1 MTLFALLFLSAPV
14 SAQDNPSDHF
24 VLKINTTFGTD
35 PDGNPT
41 TNAQDTDFT
50 FHSQDMDYEVD
61 WGEGIGFEPITTGNT
76 SHTFGTAGEHTIR
89 FKDLNDIYINNSSGK
104 EKYSSIE
111 QWGTAVWNADMS
123 GAFRG
128 AGNLTAS
135 DAAGTPDMSAVTNM
149 ERMFSGAKAFNQ
161 DIGSWDVSQVT
172 NMFGM
177 FINATSFNQD
187 IGSWDVSQVTDMT
200 AMFQSATAFNQD
212 IGGWDVSQVTDMIF
226 MFLHVAAFDQ
236 DIGSWDV
243 SKVTNM
249 STMFEGADAF
259 NQDIGSWDVS
269 KVTNMSS
276 MFRNADAFNQ
286 DIGSWDVSKV
296 TNMSSMF
303 SGASSFNQDIG
314 SWDVSQ
320 VTNMSSMFHNA
331 SSFNQDI
338 GSWDVSQVTNMSS
351 MFDGVSSFNRDI
363 GSWDVSKVTTMKT
376 MFFSAD
382 AFNQDIGSW
391 DVSQVTDMGL
401 MFQNVTSFNQDI
413 GSWDVSQV
421 TDMNSMFFDASSF
434 NQDIGDWDVSKV
446 TDMSDMFHN
455 ASSFNQDIGSW
466 DVSQVTD
473 MRDMFFNADAFN
485 QDIGSWNVS
494 QVTDMVFMFRNASSF
509 NQDIGSW
516 NVSQVTEM
524 GQMFENVTLSPENY
538 DSLLIGWNKLT
549 LQTGVIFHGGNS
561 KYTAAAQTAR
571 NSIENV
577 YNWAITDGG
586 LIDANST
593 PTDIFLSS
601 TNILENEP
609 ENTTV
614 GILSTN
620 GGAASY
626 TYMLTTGDGDTD
638 NARFTISGTALQL
651 TAPADYETKRSYTI
665 RIAVG
670 GTSIE
675 QQFTISVGDII
686 VEVNTTAASDI
697 TSTTATLNADI
708 TSDGGAGITAR
719 GFVYATSNADLIIE
733 NTAADTVIVSGT
745 ATGTFDEEITGLT
758 AGTIYFYAAYAINSV
773 DTTYGEVQ
781 SFTTLAPVAPTASTT
796 AASDITSTT
805 ATLNG
810 NITSDGGATITARG
824 FVYAISN
831 ADLTIGVMGVTDVV
845 VSGTTGVFTEN
856 ITGLTAGT
864 AYFYAAYA
872 INSVDTTYGEVQSF
886 TTLAVAP
893 TASTTAASDITS
905 STATLNG
912 DITSDGGAAITAR
925 GFVYAISNADLTIG
939 ATDVMDVIVSGTT
952 GVFEKDIAGLTAGTT
967 YYYRAYATNSF
978 GTAYG
983 REQSFTTLAAAPTAS
998 TTAAS
1003 DITSTTATLNGH
1015 ITSDGG
1021 ATITARGFVYAT
1033 SNADLTI
1040 ENTAADTVIVSGTT
1054 GVFEKEITGLAAGT
1068 TYYYAAYAI
1077 NSAGTSYGNEQSFT
1091 TEVVVRA
1098 AAPTA
1103 STTAASDITSTTA
1116 TLNGHITSDGG
1127 ATITARGFVYATS
1140 NADLTIENTAAD
1152 TVIVSS
1158 TTGVF
1163 EKEITGLAAGTTY
1176 YYAAYAINSA
1186 GTSYGNEQ
1194 SFTTEVVVRAVAP
1207 TASTTAASDITSTT
1221 ATLNGNITSDGG
1233 ATITARGFVYAIS
1246 NADLTIGATGVTDV
1260 TVSGTEIGTF
1270 NSAITSLTAGTAY
1283 FYTAYAINSVDTTYG
1298 VVQSFTTLAVAP
1310 TASTTAATAITAT
1323 TATLNGNITSDG
1335 GATITA
1341 RGFVYATSN
1350 ADLTIG
1356 VTGVTDVV
1364 VSGTDLGVF
1373 TENITGL
1380 TAGTAYY
1387 YRAYASNSLGTTYGA
1402 VQSFTTT
1409 TEAVL
1414 SIEDFEQ
1421 SAVAISPNPTS
1432 GIVNITVSEKT
1443 GYKLLDTGGH
1453 LLQQGTFATGAH
1465 SIDISP
1471 LAKGIYLFILN
1482 TGKGSFTRRI
1492 IKN

>member
-1 MTLFALLFLSAPV
+1 MTLHTKKPLAKARSLMTLFALLFLSAPV

-286 DIGSWDVSKV
+286 DIGSWDVSQV

-320 VTNMSSMFHNA
+320 VTDMISMFHNA
-331 SSFNQDI
+331 SSFNRDI

-351 MFDGVSSFNRDI
+351 MFDGASSFNRDI

-466 DVSQVTD
+466 DVSQVTE

-577 YNWAITDGG
+577 YNWAINDRG
-586 LIDANST
+586 LIDVSDQ
-593 PTDIFLSS
+593 PTRIFLSS

-614 GILSTN
+614 GTLSTN

-719 GFVYATSNADLIIE
+719 GFVYATSNADLIIENTAADTVIVSGTATGTFDEEITGLTAGTIYFYAAYAINSVDTTYGEVQSFTTLAPVAPTASTTAASDITSTTATLNGNITSDGGATISARGFVYAISNADLIIE

-952 GVFEKDIAGLTAGTT
+952 GVFEKDIAGLTAGTM
-967 YYYRAYATNSF
+967 YYYTAYASNSL
-978 GTAYG
+978 GTTYG
-983 REQSFTTLAAAPTAS
+983 GEQSFTTLAAVAPTTSTAAAS
-998 TTAAS
+998 T
-1003 DITSTTATLNGH
+1003 ITSSTATLNGN

-1021 ATITARGFVYAT
+1021 AAITARGFVYAT
-1033 SNADLTI
+1033 SKADLTI

-1054 GVFEKEITGLAAGT
+1054 GVLEKDIAGLTAGT
-1068 TYYYAAYAI
+1068 KYYYRAYAT
-1077 NSAGTSYGNEQSFT
+1077 NNEGTSYGGEQSFT
-1091 TEVVVRA
+1091 TEA
-1098 AAPTA
+1098 A
-1103 STTAASDITSTTA
+1103 
-1116 TLNGHITSDGG
+1116 
-1127 ATITARGFVYATS
+1127 V
-1140 NADLTIENTAAD
+1140 
-1152 TVIVSS
+1152 
-1158 TTGVF
+1158 
-1163 EKEITGLAAGTTY
+1163 
-1176 YYAAYAINSA
+1176 
-1186 GTSYGNEQ
+1186 
-1194 SFTTEVVVRAVAP
+1194 
-1207 TASTTAASDITSTT
+1207 
-1221 ATLNGNITSDGG
+1221 
-1233 ATITARGFVYAIS
+1233 
-1246 NADLTIGATGVTDV
+1246 
-1260 TVSGTEIGTF
+1260 
-1270 NSAITSLTAGTAY
+1270 
-1283 FYTAYAINSVDTTYG
+1283 
-1298 VVQSFTTLAVAP
+1298 
-1310 TASTTAATAITAT
+1310 
-1323 TATLNGNITSDG
+1323 
-1335 GATITA
+1335 
-1341 RGFVYATSN
+1341 
-1350 ADLTIG
+1350 
-1356 VTGVTDVV
+1356 
-1364 VSGTDLGVF
+1364 
-1373 TENITGL
+1373 
-1380 TAGTAYY
+1380 
-1387 YRAYASNSLGTTYGA
+1387 
-1402 VQSFTTT
+1402 
-1409 TEAVL
+1409 AVL

-1421 SAVAISPNPTS
+1421 PAVAISPNPTS
-1432 GIVNITVSEKT
+1432 DILNITVSEKT

-1471 LAKGIYLFILN
+1471 LTEGIYLFILH

-1492 IKN
+1492 IRN